1 MCVYT
6 EVGHTSSIIIVL
18 ILKTISDDA
27 EQVASFVLGLSE
39 TQKQPRVFGD
49 RLFVNQFSSFSLIN

>member
-6 EVGHTSSIIIVL
+6 EVGHTSSIIIVF

-39 TQKQPRVFGD
+39 KQPRVFGD
-49 RLFVNQFSSFSLIN
+49 RL